1 MTETVTR
8 PARDVVADE
17 VFEQHRTVLLGLAY
31 RMLGS
36 WWDAEDVVQEA
47 WLRWRR
53 TVPDTDVADPRGW
66 LVTATTR
73 LALDQLRSARRRR
86 ETYVGPWIPEP
97 VPSGRLALDP
107 AETAAQRA
115 TVSLAALRLMEQ
127 LSPPERAVYLLREA
141 FELPYQDIADSLGV
155 TAAHARQ
162 LHRRAT
168 AHLAGDQARFAVDS
182 AEHLALVER
191 FVAAAVTG
199 DRRGLESLLARDVVL
214 WNDGGGRVRAA
225 RRPILGA
232 EKVARFLLGILTRR
246 GPADPHVVAVNGGHS
261 LLLDFGRGR
270 MLLTLEV
277 RDGVVAGIQG
287 MVNPDKLRGIATPAR
302 DPRFGR
308 EPCGGSREE
317 AEHHG
322 RDRPAGRDRRE
333 TYATPPDYSS
343 H

>member
-1 MTETVTR
+1 MTETIPGGRVREAGCDEAFERHR
-8 PARDVVADE
+8 P
-17 VFEQHRTVLLGLAY
+17 VLLGLAY

-53 TVPDTDVADPRGW
+53 AVADTPVEEPRGW

-86 ETYVGPWIPEP
+86 ESYVGPWLPEP

-107 AETAAQRA
+107 AESAAQRA
-115 TVSLAALRLMEQ
+115 TVSLAALRLMER

-141 FELPYQDIADSLGV
+141 FELPYQDIAEAVGV

-162 LHRRAT
+162 LHRRAA
-168 AHLAGDQARFAVDS
+168 AHLDGDRARFAVDS

-199 DRRGLESLLARDVVL
+199 DRSGLESLLARDVVL
-214 WNDGGGRVRAA
+214 WNDGGGRARAA
-225 RRPILGA
+225 RRPILGRD
-232 EKVARFLLGILTRR
+232 KVARFLLGVLGRR
-246 GPADPHVVAVNGGHS
+246 APADAYVVAVNGGHA
-261 LLLDFGRGR
+261 LLLDSGERR
-270 MLLTLEV
+270 LLLSPEI
-277 RDGVVAGIQG
+277 RDGGIAGIQG
-287 MVNPDKLRGIATPAR
+287 VVNPDKLRGVAVPGGHDRAARRTPLSA
-302 DPRFGR
+302 
-308 EPCGGSREE
+308 
-317 AEHHG
+317 
-322 RDRPAGRDRRE
+322 
-333 TYATPPDYSS
+333 DYSS